1 MIYTRKNN
9 TILTKRTITKLF
21 SEQKKKYILSNLHYK
36 ELINRQFAMIYSPDK
51 SKTLVN
57 DLYPGLIKGEN
68 NLVRSLSDF
77 YATITSMLDF
87 NTRLIGQGVNI
98 FTNLKKIVI
107 NPKDLSIYSDYYQTT
122 LGSVNTKKRSK
133 RNFKNIE
140 LLDNNTNSELIYS
153 SLINIT
159 KIKKILDY
167 TYNTK
172 DFKYL
177 YKD

>member
-122 LGSVNTKKRSK
+122 LGSVNNKKRSK

-140 LLDNNTNSELIYS
+140 LLDEDTNSELIYS

-159 KIKKILDY
+159 KIKK
-167 TYNTK
+167 NTRL
-172 DFKYL
+172 YL
-177 YKD
+177 